1 MCYDRSLNGY
11 RFIAEHKGVEGKASK
26 SRLQPL
32 SAMGKAGRIRDTF
45 PELADGMTIH
55 PAPIINLFQLKPSER
70 PS

>member
-11 RFIAEHKGVEGKASK
+11 RFIAAHKGVEGKASK

-32 SAMGKAGRIRDTF
+32 LWERQGGIRDTF
-45 PELADGMTIH
+45 SEPADGMTIH